1 MVGLNCLNGF
11 KLVFRKN
18 NIKHIIS
25 FEKKFELLNLILLLL
40 GQRLG
45 LVFIMSFVIKLNSF
59 KQIFFYEIE
68 GISRCSFS

>member
-1 MVGLNCLNGF
+1 MVGLNCLNRW
-11 KLVFRKN
+11 KLVFQKN

-45 LVFIMSFVIKLNSF
+45 LVFIMSFVIKLNYF
-59 KQIFFYEIE
+59 KQIFFM
-68 GISRCSFS
+68 S